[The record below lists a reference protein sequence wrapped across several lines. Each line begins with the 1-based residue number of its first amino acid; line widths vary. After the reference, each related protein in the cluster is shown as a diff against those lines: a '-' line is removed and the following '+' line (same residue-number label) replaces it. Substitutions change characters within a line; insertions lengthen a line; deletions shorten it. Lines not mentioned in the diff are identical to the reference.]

1 MCTFLQ
7 QGRRSST
14 MYLFALI
21 MLLLAVTSAGYAQKV
36 VGLVQDQSNTPLANV
51 SVLLLQARDSS
62 LVKGTLTQ
70 PTGAYTFEQVPAGTY
85 RVSAT
90 SAGYEVQ
97 YSQPFTLQAADK
109 PIELAPLKLL
119 SSGKQL
125 GNVTV
130 TAKKPP
136 FEQKMDRMVVNVQS
150 SITTTGS
157 TVLDVLEKSPG
168 VMVDRQNN
176 NITMG
181 GKDGVVLMINGKINR
196 MPVSA
201 IAQMLA
207 GMSAS
212 NIEKIE
218 LINTPPANFDAEGN
232 AGYIN
237 IVFKTHPDLGT
248 NGSFSVTM
256 AYNNR
261 EVPSGSVNFN
271 HRTPKLNLYGDY
283 SYMRFH
289 TIQTFRLY
297 RQVSYQSKLTEN
309 SLVTERDAKRRNHN
323 GRLGMDYQLSRKT
336 TMGALVA
343 AYDSRWFMDAFNNS
357 FYRVNGA
364 PDTLIDIVNDE
375 VNQWRH
381 AMGNI
386 NLQHSFSG
394 QERLSFDLDY
404 LHYWNTNPTSYN
416 NAYFNGSGRFLYDE
430 QTRSGKVTPINIWVS
445 KLDYARPL
453 GKKASLETGVKATIS
468 RFKNDVRIE
477 RLLQQV
483 WQLDNQFSANYGLKE
498 DIGAAYSTVNVN
510 ATPRVNVKAGLR
522 YEYTTSNLGTEKQAD
537 IVDRTYSQFFP
548 TFFMSYKRNDN
559 NSWNLSYTRRI
570 TRPTFNELAPFLIF
584 FDPNTFISGNAAL
597 QPAIANAVKGD
608 YLYKRNVL
616 SLAYTYE
623 TDVISRFQPRVDSVT
638 NKQTITSEN
647 LDNRKTVTLT
657 LAFPFTLTKWWTLQA
672 NALGTWQN
680 INLTYNGEG
689 IELAQTSININA
701 TQNFTLP
708 KDYSVEVSGFYNSPT
723 IFAFS
728 KVASF
733 GALNVGVQKK
743 LRNDGGTFRFN
754 VSDIF
759 NTLRFKGSIN
769 QPAHNL
775 VGSSHFRFV
784 PRTYSLSFSRNF
796 GNTLLKAKG
805 NRSTGSE
812 EERRRVE

>member
-1 MCTFLQ
+1 
-7 QGRRSST
+7 